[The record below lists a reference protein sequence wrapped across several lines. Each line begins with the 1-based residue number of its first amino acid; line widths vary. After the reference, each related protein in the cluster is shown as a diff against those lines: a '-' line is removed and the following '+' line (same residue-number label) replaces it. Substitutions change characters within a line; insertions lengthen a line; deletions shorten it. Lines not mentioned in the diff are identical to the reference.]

1 MTLLKRLRLL
11 IVIALAIPALA
22 VAACYIVPLQTV
34 TGLTALQRTFA
45 GVSYHEATLASGANI
60 AYIDSDNTAPADKPV
75 LLLLHGITSNK
86 DIWLE
91 LLGRFSDYRVIAV
104 DMPGHGDSRE
114 PQGFD
119 YGVENL
125 SRQLASFVDVLALP
139 SSHLVGNSLG
149 GLVAALYSVEYPEKV
164 QSLVL
169 MNSAGINAPQ
179 KSAMMQRAMDD
190 RSYNP
195 LLVTSAEDIA
205 PKLAAVVAHPP
216 QLAAPLKQLMLA
228 QELARFDANSRLFSA
243 VLADESNMDK
253 LEPLLPQLAMPTLL
267 LWGDSDQVFHFSSV
281 AKATKLAPALSAH
294 IIADCGHLPMIEA
307 VAETT
312 AVLQRFFG
320 DRKLPQRRAEL
331 EPEVM
336 GAG

>member
-1 MTLLKRLRLL
+1 MRLLKRLRFF
-11 IVIALAIPALA
+11 IVIVLVIPALA
-22 VAACYIVPLQTV
+22 IAACYVAPLQTV
-34 TGLTALQRTFA
+34 SSLTALQRAMA
-45 GVSYHEATLASGANI
+45 GVSYHEVALDSGARI
-60 AYIDSDNTAPADKPV
+60 AYIDSDSAAPAAKPV

-91 LLGRFSDYRVIAV
+91 LLGRFSNYRVIAV

-119 YGVENL
+119 YRVENL
-125 SRQLASFVDVLALP
+125 SLQLAGFIDALALP
-139 SSHLVGNSLG
+139 PAHIVGNSLG
-149 GLVAALYSVEYPEKV
+149 GLVAALYSVEHPEHV

-169 MNSAGINAPQ
+169 MNSAGIDAPH
-179 KSAMMQRAMDD
+179 KSAMMQRAMDV

-195 LLVTSAEDIA
+195 LLVKTADDIA

-228 QELARFDANSRLFSA
+228 QELAKFDANSRLFSA
-243 VLADESNMDK
+243 VLADESNMNK

-281 AKATKLAPALSAH
+281 AKAAQLAPALSTH

-307 VAETT
+307 VAETV
-312 AVLQRFFG
+312 AVLQAFFD
-320 DRKLPQRRAEL
+320 DRKLSHRRAEI
-331 EPEVM
+331 ETEVM